1 MAFYEFTDEEN
12 SVFKALSARMN
23 IAGVMMVVFGI
34 GMIVFGG
41 IRYPWSLTLLL
52 LAINGFI
59 LFGIGYLI
67 FQSAKRFRKIV
78 ETQGHDIM
86 YLMEAMTDQR
96 RLYTLIG
103 ALIIVSTLAM
113 VASAFLVESA

>member
-1 MAFYEFTDEEN
+1 MAFYEFTDDEN
-12 SVFKALSARMN
+12 LVFQKLALRMN

-41 IRYPWSLTLLL
+41 IRYPWSLTLVL

-59 LFGIGYLI
+59 LFGLGYLI
-67 FQSAKRFRKIV
+67 FQSAKRFRKIA

-86 YLMEAMTDQR
+86 YLMEAMVDQS

-113 VASAFLVESA
+113 VASALFVEA

>member
-1 MAFYEFTDEEN
+1 MAFYEFTEDEN
-12 SVFKALSARMN
+12 LIFKSLALRMN

-67 FQSAKRFRKIV
+67 FQSAKRFKKITV
-78 ETQGHDIM
+78 TQGHDIM
-86 YLMEAMTDQR
+86 YLMEAMVDQS
-96 RLYTLIG
+96 RLYALIG
-103 ALIIVSTLAM
+103 ALIVVSTLAM
-113 VASAFLVESA
+113 IASALFVPA

>member
-1 MAFYEFTDEEN
+1 MAFYEFTDDEN
-12 SVFKALSARMN
+12 LVFQKLALRMN

-34 GMIVFGG
+34 GMFLFGPLQYG
-41 IRYPWSLTLLL
+41 LSLIMLLFVINGLLL
-52 LAINGFI
+52 FGMGF
-59 LFGIGYLI
+59 LI
-67 FQSAKRFRKIV
+67 FQSAKRFKKIV

-86 YLMEAMTDQR
+86 YLMEAMTDQS

-113 VASAFLVESA
+113 IAGALFVQA